1 MNVELWVTSFPK
13 ILFNFLY
20 QNFLPKKMKVLITI
34 VSSNINEV
42 IKTTLNFFI
51 QKLHNH
57 KQAQNAYKQTQI
69 KKMLLK
75 NI

>member
-1 MNVELWVTSFPK
+1 MSHTSFLK
-13 ILFNFLY
+13 ISFNFLY

-42 IKTTLNFFI
+42 IRAILNFFI
-51 QKLHNH
+51 QKFHNH
-57 KQAQNAYKQTQI
+57 KKAQNAYKRTKI
-69 KKMLLK
+69 KNAPK